1 MFAASLDFSQPVSA
15 SEYQSIIKQGF
26 STNYFKTSVP
36 AAKYRTDNIK
46 DIYDKGFRNVRL
58 RCLAQEYDDGY
69 DTTKFMN
76 FLDRLTE
83 VVDECIERDVAP
95 IISWIHH
102 AAEARAN
109 ETDRQNYID
118 WCMDKSS

>member
-1 MFAASLDFSQPVSA
+1 
-15 SEYQSIIKQGF
+15 
-26 STNYFKTSVP
+26 
-36 AAKYRTDNIK
+36 
-46 DIYDKGFRNVRL
+46 
-58 RCLAQEYDDGY
+58 
-69 DTTKFMN
+69 MN

-102 AAEARAN
+102 AAEAKAN

-118 WCMDKSS
+118 WWTRVAEKLKDRNYHLSLPSWELTIAQKTAKIEKVKNVLEVYEEIQ